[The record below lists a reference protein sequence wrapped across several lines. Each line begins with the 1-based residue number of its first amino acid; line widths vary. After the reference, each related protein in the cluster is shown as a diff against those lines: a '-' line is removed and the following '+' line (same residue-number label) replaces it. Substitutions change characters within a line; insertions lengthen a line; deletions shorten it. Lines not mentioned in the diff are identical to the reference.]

1 MDLREF
7 IEQFQDHLAP
17 KLDTYEQAI
26 YLYIFRQSRL
36 KGLEEATIGFKSARK
51 KMALGIGKKGSAPSE
66 HIIYEKLRSLG
77 AKGCISVAG
86 TERSGSRIR
95 LFLPA
100 EIPGIIPVSD
110 LTRRVALE
118 DMDFFKVPENRL
130 AIVIREEWRCFYCL
144 KKLNEKNYV
153 IEHVVSRP
161 TGNDSYRNV
170 VASCIGCNNKKG
182 ATDAEVFLRQL
193 YREGYLQQVELEE
206 RLALIQKLRDGELK
220 PVFKE

>member
-7 IEQFQDHLAP
+7 IEQFQDYLGP
-17 KLDTYEQAI
+17 RLDTYEQAI
-26 YLYIFRQSRL
+26 YLYIFRHSRL

-66 HIIYEKLRSLG
+66 HIIYEKLRSLS

-100 EIPGIIPVSD
+100 EIPGIIPVSE
-110 LTRRVALE
+110 VARLVTLE
-118 DMDFFKVPENRL
+118 DMDFFNVPENRL
-130 AIVIREEWRCFYCL
+130 AILEREKWKCFYCL
-144 KKLNEKNYV
+144 KKLNEQNYV

-161 TGNDSYRNV
+161 SGNDSYRNV
-170 VASCIGCNNKKG
+170 VAACANCNNKKG
-182 ATDAEVFLRQL
+182 AADANGFLQQL
-193 YREGYLQQVELEE
+193 YREGYLKDGELEA
-206 RLALIQKLRDGELK
+206 RLTLIQRLRAGELK
-220 PVFKE
+220 PVFNQ